1 MTSLKVV
8 LADAHKLFLDGF
20 KEILINQGE
29 HRLEILGTVSSTV
42 DLMSIL
48 RKMAPD
54 LLMMELNLS
63 DDNGLAVLPT
73 IKKEF
78 PDLKVC
84 IVSGYTDH
92 KFVKEAFT
100 KGADGYYS
108 KHNDQDEIE
117 DCITDVMGGRRFLAS
132 GLHITPKKNSI
143 PNGMHKNRLEDRFL
157 LQRKL
162 TKREYEVLELITRAM
177 NNKEIAEKL
186 YISDQTVGVHR
197 KNIMRKL
204 GVRNTVNLIKFAI
217 DNQLV

>member
-8 LADAHKLFLDGF
+8 LADAHKLFLEGF
-20 KEILINQGE
+20 KEILINQNS
-29 HRLEILGTVSSTV
+29 HRLEIIGTANTTV
-42 DLMSIL
+42 ELFSQL
-48 RKMAPD
+48 RKITPD
-54 LLMMELNLS
+54 LLLMEVNLV
-63 DDNGLAVLPT
+63 DDNGLAILPDL
-73 IKKEF
+73 KKEF
-78 PDLKVC
+78 PDLKIC
-84 IVSGYTDH
+84 IVSGYVDH

-108 KHNDQDEIE
+108 KYNDHAEIE
-117 DCITDVMGGRRFLAS
+117 DCITDVMAGRRFLAA
-132 GLHITPKKNSI
+132 GLQITPRKNSLSKAQLA
-143 PNGMHKNRLEDRFL
+143 NKLEDKFL

>member
-1 MTSLKVV
+1 
-8 LADAHKLFLDGF
+8 
-20 KEILINQGE
+20 
-29 HRLEILGTVSSTV
+29 
-42 DLMSIL
+42 
-48 RKMAPD
+48 
-54 LLMMELNLS
+54 MELNLS
-63 DDNGLAVLPT
+63 DDNGLSVLPN

-108 KHNDQDEIE
+108 KYNDQDEIE

-132 GLHITPKKNSI
+132 GLHITPQKNS
-143 PNGMHKNRLEDRFL
+143 PTNGLYKNRLEDKFL

>member
-8 LADAHKLFLDGF
+8 LADAHKLFLEGF

-48 RKMAPD
+48 RNMSPD

-63 DDNGLAVLPT
+63 DDNGFSVLPT

-78 PDLKVC
+78 PELKVC

-108 KHNDQDEIE
+108 KYNDQDEIE
-117 DCITDVMGGRRFLAS
+117 DCITDVMGGRRFLAT
-132 GLHITPKKNSI
+132 GLHITPQKNS
-143 PNGMHKNRLEDRFL
+143 PANGMYKNRLEDKFL

>member
-20 KEILINQGE
+20 KELLINQDA
-29 HRLEILGTVSSTV
+29 HRLEILSAVNSGEELLSV
-42 DLMSIL
+42 LKRMS
-48 RKMAPD
+48 PD
-54 LLMMELNLS
+54 LLMMELNLQ
-63 DDNGLAVLPT
+63 DTNGLSVLPN
-73 IKKEF
+73 IKLEY
-78 PDLKVC
+78 PELKVC

-108 KHNDQDEIE
+108 KYNDVDELE
-117 DCITDVMGGRRFLAS
+117 DCITDVMAGRRFLAA
-132 GLHITPKKNSI
+132 GLQITPKKNAMS
-143 PNGMHKNRLEDRFL
+143 NGLNKNRLEDRFL

-217 DNQLV
+217 DNELV

>member
-8 LADAHKLFLDGF
+8 LADAHKLFLEGF

-29 HRLEILGTVSSTV
+29 HRLEILGAVSSTV
-42 DLMSIL
+42 DLMSML
-48 RKMAPD
+48 RNMSPD

-63 DDNGLAVLPT
+63 DDNGFSVLPN

-78 PDLKVC
+78 PDLKIC

-108 KHNDQDEIE
+108 KYNDQDEIE

-132 GLHITPKKNSI
+132 GLHITPQKNS
-143 PNGMHKNRLEDRFL
+143 PTNGLYKNRLEDKFL

-217 DNQLV
+217 DNQLF

>member
-8 LADAHKLFLDGF
+8 LADAHKLFLEGF
-20 KEILINQGE
+20 KELLIHQDA
-29 HRLEILGTVSSTV
+29 HRLEILGTANSTV
-42 DLMSIL
+42 DLISML
-48 RKMAPD
+48 RNLTPD
-54 LLMMELNLS
+54 LLMMELNLK
-63 DDNGLAVLPT
+63 DDNGLAILPDL
-73 IKKEF
+73 KKEF
-78 PDLKVC
+78 PDLKIC

-108 KHNDQDEIE
+108 KYNDHEEIE
-117 DCITDVMGGRRFLAS
+117 DCITDVMAGRRFLAT
-132 GLHITPKKNSI
+132 GLQITPKKNSLTKAQ
-143 PNGMHKNRLEDRFL
+143 MANRLEDKFL

>member
-8 LADAHKLFLDGF
+8 LADAHKLFLEGF
-20 KEILINQGE
+20 RQLLIHQDA
-29 HRLEILGTVSSTV
+29 HRLEIIGTASSAS
-42 DLMSIL
+42 DLMSLL
-48 RKMAPD
+48 RRENPD
-54 LLMMELNLS
+54 LLMMELNFRDNDGLS
-63 DDNGLAVLPT
+63 LLPEV
-73 IKKEF
+73 KLEF
-78 PDLKVC
+78 PHLKIC
-84 IVSGYTDH
+84 IVSAYTDH

-108 KHNDQDEIE
+108 KNNESDELE

-132 GLHITPKKNSI
+132 GLQITPKKN
-143 PNGMHKNRLEDRFL
+143 GHHTDKNRSQYQDKFL

-217 DNQLV
+217 DNHLV

>member
-8 LADAHKLFLDGF
+8 LADAHKLFLEGF

-29 HRLEILGTVSSTV
+29 HRLEILGAVSSTV
-42 DLMSIL
+42 DLMSML
-48 RKMAPD
+48 RNMSPD

-63 DDNGLAVLPT
+63 DDNGLSVLPN

-108 KHNDQDEIE
+108 KYNDQDEIE

-132 GLHITPKKNSI
+132 GLHITPQKNS
-143 PNGMHKNRLEDRFL
+143 PTNGLYKNRLEDKFL

>member
-8 LADAHKLFLDGF
+8 LADAHKLFLEGF

-29 HRLEILGTVSSTV
+29 HRLEILGAVSSTV
-42 DLMSIL
+42 DLMSML
-48 RKMAPD
+48 RNMSPD

-63 DDNGLAVLPT
+63 DDNGFSVLPN

-78 PDLKVC
+78 PDLKIC

-108 KHNDQDEIE
+108 KYNDQDEIE

-132 GLHITPKKNSI
+132 GLHITPQKNS
-143 PNGMHKNRLEDRFL
+143 PTNGLYKNRLEDKFL

>member
-8 LADAHKLFLDGF
+8 LADAHKLFIEGF
-20 KEILINQGE
+20 RQLLINQDA
-29 HRLEILGTVSSTV
+29 HRLEIMGTASTAGE
-42 DLMSIL
+42 LISLL
-48 RKMAPD
+48 RRENPD
-54 LLMMELNLS
+54 LLMMELNFTDNDGLS
-63 DDNGLAVLPT
+63 LLPEV
-73 IKKEF
+73 KQEF
-78 PDLKVC
+78 PLLKIC
-84 IVSGYTDH
+84 IVSAYTDH

-108 KHNDQDEIE
+108 KNNNGDELE

-132 GLHITPKKNSI
+132 GLQITPKKNGQLGSKSRS
-143 PNGMHKNRLEDRFL
+143 PFEDKFL

-162 TKREYEVLELITRAM
+162 TKREHEVLELITTAM

-217 DNQLV
+217 DNHLV

>member
-20 KEILINQGE
+20 KELLINQDS
-29 HRLEILGTVSSTV
+29 HRLEILSAVNSAEELT
-42 DLMSIL
+42 SIL
-48 RKMAPD
+48 RRMSPD
-54 LLMMELNLS
+54 LVMMELNLEDRNGMSIIPVIKS
-63 DDNGLAVLPT
+63 DYPE
-73 IKKEF
+73 IKI
-78 PDLKVC
+78 C

-108 KHNDQDEIE
+108 KYNDVEELE

-132 GLHITPKKNSI
+132 GLQITPKKNGLAN
-143 PNGMHKNRLEDRFL
+143 PMNKNRLEDRFL